1 MTRVTL
7 PATLPSPA
15 LLLAVGFLLAVQPA
29 PGLAQ
34 TWRTVT
40 MSRQLS
46 GERDL
51 DVKIRFGAGRL
62 TVGPGDESAL
72 YRMHLRYDEDSFEPV
87 AEYEGSRLDLGL
99 KGIGRSTHW
108 RRQDP
113 QEMEL
118 SLARG
123 VSMNLDMEFG
133 AVRADLDLGGMLL
146 RRLDLSTGA
155 SESQVEISEPN
166 AMRMTSA
173 GFKVGAADFQVG
185 NLGNLNAERITVDA
199 GVGRVVL
206 DFGGDWQGD
215 AAVAVD
221 MGLGSLEL
229 RFPQGL
235 GVQLVRNTFLTS
247 LDSEGLVKRG
257 NSYFSVD
264 WDEAEHRVT
273 VNVDAAFG
281 SINVVWVR

>member
-1 MTRVTL
+1 
-7 PATLPSPA
+7 
-15 LLLAVGFLLAVQPA
+15 
-29 PGLAQ
+29 
-34 TWRTVT
+34 
-40 MSRQLS
+40 MSRQVS

-51 DVKIRFGAGRL
+51 EVKVRFGAGRL
-62 TVGPGDESAL
+62 TIGPEDGSAL

-87 AEYEGSRLDLGL
+87 ADYVENRLDLGL
-99 KGIGRSTHW
+99 KGIGRSTPW
-108 RRQDP
+108 RKQDQ

-123 VSMNLDMEFG
+123 VPMNLELEFG
-133 AVRADLDLGGMLL
+133 AVRADLDLGGMRLKK
-146 RRLDLSTGA
+146 LDLSTGA
-155 SESQVEISEPN
+155 SESRVEISEPN
-166 AMRMTSA
+166 AMRMSTA
-173 GFKVGAADFQVG
+173 GFKVGAADFRVG
-185 NLGNLNAERITVDA
+185 NMGNLNAERINVDA

-206 DFGGDWQGD
+206 DFGGDWQDD
-215 AAVAVD
+215 AAVSVE

-229 RFPQGL
+229 RFPRGL

-264 WDEAEHRVT
+264 WEEAKHRVT

-281 SINVVWVR
+281 SINVVWAH

>member
-1 MTRVTL
+1 MRSRRI
-7 PATLPSPA
+7 PATLRLMA
-15 LLLAVGFLLAVQPA
+15 LLPAAGLILAAFPSQGK
-29 PGLAQ
+29 AQ
-34 TWRTVT
+34 SWRSVT

-62 TVGPGDESAL
+62 VLGPGDEGAL
-72 YRMHLRYDEDSFEPV
+72 YRMGLRYDEDSFEPV
-87 AEYEGSRLDLGL
+87 AEYRGNRLDLGL
-99 KGIGRSTHW
+99 KGTGRSTRW
-108 RRQDP
+108 RRQEP

-123 VSMNLDMEFG
+123 VPMNLELEFG
-133 AVRADLDLGGMLL
+133 AVRAELDLGGILL
-146 RRLDLSTGA
+146 KRLDLSTGA
-155 SESQVEISEPN
+155 SESQVVISEPN
-166 AMRMTSA
+166 GMRMSSA
-173 GFKVGAADFQVG
+173 GFKVGAADFRIHK
-185 NLGNLNAERITVDA
+185 LGNLNAERITVDA

-206 DFGGDWQGD
+206 DFDGHWQGD
-215 AAVAVD
+215 ATLSVD

-229 RFPQGL
+229 RFPTGL
-235 GVQLVRNTFLTS
+235 GVHLVKNTFLTS

-257 NSYFSVD
+257 NSYYSLD
-264 WDEAEHRVT
+264 WEEAEHRVT